1 MAITR
6 RKVTNETKDLSVL
19 ESAEL
24 KVSEEQGYKG
34 DVLTFEI
41 ETVPKEYDRKNL
53 VLIPEDDNVI
63 KINYNKNEINIASD
77 ELKDVSIKLKDIPT
91 DTEYDN
97 VTITASGINPDKE
110 KEIKEEKEEKEVKEE
125 KVEEVKNPVK
135 KKPSTKTKTKTN
147 KKDDNKMEKIKVN
160 RVKKDVKKTAKK
172 EYSDKSYTKD
182 ELLNDLLTN
191 LVDESGDA
199 AYSKK
204 ELKDIITLADSL
216 RTSALKDGKTISINN
231 INFTRKLQK
240 ARIHAPKLDTVK
252 SPSYVTP
259 HVVMQAK
266 VESDDKKVLKGEK
279 LSADKFKTV
288 DGEEIDLNKVNEEYE
303 KEFKNKF
310 Q

>member
-41 ETVPKEYDRKNL
+41 ETIPEKYDRKNL

-77 ELKDVSIKLKDIPT
+77 ELKDVIIKLKDIPT

-110 KEIKEEKEEKEVKEE
+110 KEIKEEK
-125 KVEEVKNPVK
+125 VEEVKNPVK
-135 KKPSTKTKTKTN
+135 KKSSTKTKTS
-147 KKDDNKMEKIKVN
+147 KKDDNKVEKIKVN
-160 RVKKDVKKTAKK
+160 RVKKDVKKTTKK
-172 EYSDKSYTKD
+172 KYSDKSYTKD
-182 ELLNDLLTN
+182 ELLNDLLMN
-191 LVDESGDA
+191 LVDESGNE

-204 ELKDIITLADSL
+204 ELKDIVTLADSL
-216 RTSALKDGKTISINN
+216 RTSALKEGKTISINN

-259 HVVMQAK
+259 HIVMQAK
-266 VESDDKKVLKGEK
+266 VESDDKEVLKGEK
-279 LSADKFKTV
+279 LSADKFRTK